1 MRITLADK
9 KARLPGCAS
18 GTGETP
24 VTDKC
29 GIRLDGDDKGQGDD
43 PGAGASRG
51 YLPRP
56 MSDGYQ
62 ATRINGNRLY
72 TGRQIW
78 IKIETVGY
86 DTTTNAFQSKDVTED
101 ILSLGVT
108 DQTVV
113 KDASNTVLFS
123 VSQTDFRS
131 VIKLQRFLIGGGNI
145 FANSTTEIIYRIKE
159 WIM

>member
-1 MRITLADK
+1 MTKLRAKERYYNKTGLRITLADK

-29 GIRLDGDDKGQGDD
+29 GIRLDGDDKGLGNN

-62 ATRINGNRLY
+62 ATRINGNRFY
-72 TGRQIW
+72 TGREIW
-78 IKIETVGY
+78 IKIETVGF
-86 DTTTNAFQSKDVTED
+86 DTTTNNFVTKDVTED

-113 KDASNTVLFS
+113 KDSSKYDFIFRFTNRSSFG
-123 VSQTDFRS
+123 SQTA
-131 VIKLQRFLIGGGNI
+131 KI
-145 FANSTTEIIYRIKE
+145 FDRRR
-159 WIM
+159 